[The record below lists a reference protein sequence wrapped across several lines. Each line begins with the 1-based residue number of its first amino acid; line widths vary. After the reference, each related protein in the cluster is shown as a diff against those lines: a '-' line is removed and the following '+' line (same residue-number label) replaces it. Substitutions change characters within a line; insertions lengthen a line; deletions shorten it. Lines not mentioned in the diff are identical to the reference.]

1 MWWLK
6 TPNQMFAYDAQI
18 AAAVRTPAQ
27 TIADVLKMM
36 RTIDGVCAADADGL
50 KWFNWLYLNVTEAVK
65 ARIDAVDFSD
75 AGWMAE
81 LDVNFANLYFG
92 ALSGYLTQGNCPD
105 CWRALF
111 SVRGDARIARI
122 QFAMAGVNAHINHD
136 LAEAIVATCA
146 VGNTAPEHDCAHYR
160 DYTDLNSTLDSLIDK
175 AETELMVRLPGDP
188 LPAVNHLEYALAAW
202 GTAAAREQAWNNAE
216 ALWHLQGVAAV
227 RDGFLGTLDGLASF
241 AGRTLLA
248 PVP

>member
-1 MWWLK
+1 
-6 TPNQMFAYDAQI
+6 MFTYDAQI

-27 TIADVLKMM
+27 TMADVLETM
-36 RTIDGVCAADADGL
+36 RTIDRICSGEADGL
-50 KWFNWLYLNVTEAVK
+50 KWFNWLYLHVTEAVK
-65 ARIDAVDFSD
+65 ARINAGNFTDA
-75 AGWMAE
+75 AWMAD
-81 LDVNFANLYFG
+81 LDVKFANLYFG
-92 ALSGYLTQGNCPD
+92 ALCNYLTQNNCPD
-105 CWRALF
+105 CWVALF

-136 LAEAIVATCA
+136 LPEAIVATCSGGAAIPLSA
-146 VGNTAPEHDCAHYR
+146 VGGGPVHNSAQYR
-160 DYTDLNSTLDSLIDK
+160 DYTDLNSTLDSMIDM

-202 GTAAAREQAWNNAE
+202 GTAAAREQAWNNSE
-216 ALWHLQGVAAV
+216 ALWHLRNFPAI
-227 RDGFLGTLDGLASF
+227 RDGFLQTLDGLASF

>member
-1 MWWLK
+1 
-6 TPNQMFAYDAQI
+6 MFAYDAQI

-27 TIADVLKMM
+27 TIADVLEAM
-36 RTIDGVCAADADGL
+36 RAIDGICAGDADGL
-50 KWFNWLYLNVTEAVK
+50 KWFNWLYLQVTEAVK
-65 ARIDAVDFSD
+65 ARIDAGDFSD
-75 AGWMAE
+75 AAWMAE
-81 LDVNFANLYFG
+81 LDVEFANLYFG
-92 ALSGYLTQGNCPD
+92 ALCGYLTQDNCPD

-111 SVRGDARIARI
+111 SVRSDARIARI

-136 LAEAIVATCA
+136 LPEAIVATCA
-146 VGNTAPEHDCAHYR
+146 SGNTALKRDCAKYR
-160 DYTDLNSTLDSLIDK
+160 DYTSLNATLDSMIDM

-202 GTAAAREQAWNNAE
+202 GTAAAREQAWNNSE
-216 ALWHLQGVAAV
+216 ALWQLRSVPAI
-227 RDGFLGTLDGLASF
+227 RDGFLETLDGLASF